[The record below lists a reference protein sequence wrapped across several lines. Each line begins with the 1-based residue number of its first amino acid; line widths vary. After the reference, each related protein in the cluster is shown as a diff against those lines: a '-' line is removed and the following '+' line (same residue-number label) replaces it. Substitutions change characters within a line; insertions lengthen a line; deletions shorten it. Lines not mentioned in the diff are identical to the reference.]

1 MDWTARHIDTLF
13 FQEPTGIVSGNLAFG
28 TLTSVSARIEEYP
41 IIVSFGN
48 GEEKAGTHRVS
59 LHTNLAMK
67 SRCWIASADTSSVD
81 KSYRILKKE
90 TAKTLDGSYRLY
102 ILTLG
107 R

>member
-1 MDWTARHIDTLF
+1 
-13 FQEPTGIVSGNLAFG
+13 
-28 TLTSVSARIEEYP
+28 
-41 IIVSFGN
+41 
-48 GEEKAGTHRVS
+48 
-59 LHTNLAMK
+59 MK